1 MVRDNGKVLPLAK
14 LLPPPSQ
21 GPYATVPLPPSTQ
34 VVTIIMSDNA
44 HSGPGRG
51 FENAVR
57 ARRADATIFYVDPN
71 LALPMAG
78 TILQAV
84 KDAGKVVVAVYL
96 SPVSG
101 KQVMVD
107 GQLVNSVGVEG
118 ASAELLKQVLDLAAP
133 KTVVVAMGNPYV
145 ATSFPS
151 IENYICT
158 FSSVSSSELSAAK
171 VLFGELQPR
180 GKLPVTLPGIAARG
194 FSWPARELHSG
205 H

>member
-1 MVRDNGKVLPLAK
+1 M
-14 LLPPPSQ
+14 
-21 GPYATVPLPPSTQ
+21 
-34 VVTIIMSDNA
+34 TIIMSDNA

-71 LALPMAG
+71 LAFPLAG
-78 TILQAV
+78 PILQAV

-118 ASAELLKQVLDLAAP
+118 TSAELLKQVLELAAP
-133 KTVVVAMGNPYV
+133 KTVVVAMGNPYI
-145 ATSFPS
+145 ATSFPA

-158 FSSVSSSELSAAK
+158 FSAVSTSELSAVK

-194 FSWPARELHSG
+194 FSWSAGRPQPAH
-205 H
+205 

>member
-1 MVRDNGKVLPLAK
+1 
-14 LLPPPSQ
+14 
-21 GPYATVPLPPSTQ
+21 
-34 VVTIIMSDNA
+34 
-44 HSGPGRG
+44 
-51 FENAVR
+51 
-57 ARRADATIFYVDPN
+57 
-71 LALPMAG
+71 
-78 TILQAV
+78 
-84 KDAGKVVVAVYL
+84 VVVAVYL

-118 ASAELLKQVLDLAAP
+118 ASAELLKQVLDLAVS

-158 FSSVSSSELSAAK
+158 FSSVSSSELSAVK

-180 GKLPVTLPGIAARG
+180 GKLPVSLPGIAERG
-194 FSWPARELHSG
+194 FSLTAREPHTG